1 MLARFVPVRSS
12 GCRFVQVRKAGVKRF
27 ADRAFRRALNQ
38 SLQSIVSTGK
48 QKKRRVQG
56 PTTAGKTRQTE
67 QQHQRGRC
75 HFGIRVTRVKLHTL
89 RHVALLKV
97 SCATVLPRT
106 EHNTDLCPTL

>member
-48 QKKRRVQG
+48 QKKKEGSKDRRQQERRVKPSNSISEG
-56 PTTAGKTRQTE
+56 VVISA
-67 QQHQRGRC
+67 
-75 HFGIRVTRVKLHTL
+75 FAS
-89 RHVALLKV
+89 HV
-97 SCATVLPRT
+97 
-106 EHNTDLCPTL
+106 